1 MKEGSRQR
9 KPKSRKAEDGEPR
22 GLAKS
27 SGRPWEILRVGG
39 QKQGMKE
46 KAQKWESIQKA
57 GEDVQASETLVLLF
71 APLCLGQWG
80 CSINLRI
87 SGPALLGSLGGDPVE
102 GTRESNSKSLVLP
115 LSS

>member
-1 MKEGSRQR
+1 MES
-9 KPKSRKAEDGEPR
+9 PEVWPR
-22 GLAKS
+22 AQGDPGRF
-27 SGRPWEILRVGG
+27 SGWER
-39 QKQGMKE
+39 QKQRMKE

-102 GTRESNSKSLVLP
+102 GTRESNSKSFVLP